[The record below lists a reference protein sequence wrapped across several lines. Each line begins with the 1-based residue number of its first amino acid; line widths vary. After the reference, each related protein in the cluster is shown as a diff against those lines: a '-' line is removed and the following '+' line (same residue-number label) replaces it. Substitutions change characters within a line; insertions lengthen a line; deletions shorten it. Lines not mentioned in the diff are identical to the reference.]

1 MKVPA
6 DSTSSES
13 PTFGLHK
20 AAFSGDLH
28 TVQGGGRSLLFLL
41 MRALVQS
48 QGSIF
53 RRSLSL
59 IASQRPHF
67 NMKTITLESMA
78 STHDFRG
85 DTNILSIARKPAS
98 RQSEMGIPRGGSSM
112 NEEAEVWNDM
122 EDAVHP
128 EQFGV
133 LKRSKLSLLHHTQ
146 NPFFKQIARGNPA
159 DKTDTIR
166 PVGDT
171 SPQKGLMGH
180 VSQGLRLHREA
191 KGGGWWCWR
200 QALE

>member
-98 RQSEMGIPRGGSSM
+98 RQSEMGIPRGGSVKWHGGCSPPW
-112 NEEAEVWNDM
+112 AVWCSQTLQTL
-122 EDAVHP
+122 P
-128 EQFGV
+128 PPP
-133 LKRSKLSLLHHTQ
+133 HTESFLQ
-146 NPFFKQIARGNPA
+146 TNPTWEPSR
-159 DKTDTIR
+159 
-166 PVGDT
+166 
-171 SPQKGLMGH
+171 
-180 VSQGLRLHREA
+180 
-191 KGGGWWCWR
+191 
-200 QALE
+200 

>member
-13 PTFGLHK
+13 PTSGVHK

-41 MRALVQS
+41 MRALVQSS

-85 DTNILSIARKPAS
+85 DTNILYF
-98 RQSEMGIPRGGSSM
+98 
-112 NEEAEVWNDM
+112 
-122 EDAVHP
+122 VH
-128 EQFGV
+128 
-133 LKRSKLSLLHHTQ
+133 
-146 NPFFKQIARGNPA
+146 
-159 DKTDTIR
+159 
-166 PVGDT
+166 
-171 SPQKGLMGH
+171 
-180 VSQGLRLHREA
+180 SQGSLCPGRARWAFPGREQHA
-191 KGGGWWCWR
+191 RRSWSVKWHGGCSPPWAVWCSQTLQTLPPPPHTESFLQTNRTWEPSR
-200 QALE
+200 